1 MLPLLLLLVLPSTDA
16 LAHGGAPS
24 ALGLVAARADGAQIV
39 VLNEGLAIK
48 RPAGWSY
55 LCPSLWGETDL
66 ASGKSPLARSASG
79 VETWLPG
86 AEDLYLLRDQRLIA
100 QERPEFRRDT
110 MIALAN
116 DATHVYG
123 LHYTGIGEY
132 QSAEI
137 VRLSTEQESTFWRS
151 DVYWSAITA
160 NVQGVYAARI
170 VSGNEMEVVALDS
183 QGLELTRS
191 RATLPLTPWEM
202 QLQALGDRVYLTAND
217 GKLWLVG
224 YFVAGTW
231 TEVLQD
237 TSAIIG
243 PQASPDDTEWLAV
256 GGSLRRLRD
265 GLAEATDET
274 RMITCLE
281 RWNDV
286 RYACVGSDLH
296 LLTASGVGER
306 VFELNGFQPPDPE
319 LVPLARKESCEL
331 QWTLYNSDATRS
343 GLTFAASPTIG
354 AAGGAASVMTD
365 VPVSGTNAPSPL
377 GAAGATGA
385 TSSATAGSSSPPS
398 SRGCGIAVHA
408 QRGGRELY
416 ALLCACLGVAW
427 RTRIGR
433 RRREAQIRVQRG
445 IQCQGGR
452 LAMPTRSPS
461 TAHGSNSGLRAT
473 DIHGAGTSNR
483 WRL

>member
-1 MLPLLLLLVLPSTDA
+1 MTIRCEPTNRCGVLLLLLLLVLPSTHA
-16 LAHGGAPS
+16 LAHGGPPS
-24 ALGLVAARADGAQIV
+24 ALGLIAARADGPEIV

-86 AEDLYLLRDQRLIA
+86 GEDLYLLRDQRLIA

-132 QSAEI
+132 QSSEI

-170 VSGNEMEVVALDS
+170 VSGNEMELVALDS

-202 QLQALGDRVYLTAND
+202 QLQALGDRVYLTVND

-231 TEVLQD
+231 TEILQD
-237 TSAIIG
+237 TSSIIG
-243 PQASPDDTEWLAV
+243 PQASPDGTEWLAV

-281 RWNDV
+281 QWNDV

-296 LLTASGVGER
+296 LLTGSGVGEPM
-306 VFELNGFQPPDPE
+306 FELDGFRPPDPE
-319 LVPLARKESCEL
+319 LVPLALKESCDL
-331 QWTLYNSDATRS
+331 QWTLYSIDATRS
-343 GLTFAASPTIG
+343 GLTFASSPIIG
-354 AAGGAASVMTD
+354 AAGGAALATTD
-365 VPVSGTNAPSPL
+365 VPVSGTNAPSLL

-385 TSSATAGSSSPPS
+385 TGSTTASLSPPPS
-398 SRGCGIAVHA
+398 SGGCSVSVDA
-408 QRGGRELY
+408 QRDVGELY
-416 ALLCACLGVAW
+416 ALLCAGFGVAW
-427 RTRIGR
+427 RRRIGR
-433 RRREAQIRVQRG
+433 RRR
-445 IQCQGGR
+445 
-452 LAMPTRSPS
+452 
-461 TAHGSNSGLRAT
+461 
-473 DIHGAGTSNR
+473 
-483 WRL
+483 